1 MGGAA
6 YSAIMAIGLGVLV
19 GIALFVPF
27 VAISYRRRGGLT
39 LGRALLWAAALVYF
53 LAIWTYTLLP
63 LPQSDDYRCAPAVLS
78 LGPFVQDISDA
89 IARGHPLTDFALLQ
103 IVFNVLLFLPLGFFL
118 RVLGRRGVVVALI
131 VGAATS
137 LLIETTQLT
146 GVWGL
151 FPCAYRMFDV
161 GDLLTNTTG
170 AVLGSLLAL
179 AVPRRLRDADVTDLA
194 DAPRPL
200 TRPRRLLAMLC
211 DVLAAGL
218 LSMAVGISVQVWLEF
233 VVDDRDAVLDGS
245 LSGTATTIVPIVVW
259 AVHVLTP
266 GRPGGDL
273 AVERRYRGGP
283 LPQALARP
291 LRFLGGI
298 GGYLLLGLLPWS
310 WLQLLFVVFALVM
323 TLRTPGGTGLPGWL
337 SRQTLTDARDRSG
350 AEVGAR

>member
-6 YSAIMAIGLGVLV
+6 YSAIMAIGLGVLA
-19 GIALFVPF
+19 GLALFVPF

-39 LGRALLWAAALVYF
+39 LGRTLLWAASLVYF

-63 LPQSDDYRCAPAVLS
+63 IPQSDDYQCAPAVFG

-146 GVWGL
+146 GVWGV

-179 AVPRRLRDADVTDLA
+179 AVPRRLRDALGDRA

-218 LSMAVGISVQVWLEF
+218 LSIAAGIAVQVWLEY
-233 VVDDRDAVLDGS
+233 VVGDHDAVLDGALGS
-245 LSGTATTIVPIVVW
+245 AVSAIAPIVVW
-259 AVHVLTP
+259 AVLVLAT
-266 GRPGGDL
+266 GRTVGDL
-273 AVERRYRGGP
+273 AVELRYRGGP

-291 LRFLGGI
+291 LRLLGGI

-310 WLQLLFVVFALVM
+310 WLQFVFVVVALV
-323 TLRTPGGTGLPGWL
+323 TTASTPGGSGLPGWL
-337 SRQTLTDARDRSG
+337 SRQTLTDARERPG
-350 AEVGAR
+350 VEAETR